1 VPGAGLRR
9 AGARGGDVP
18 GARAL
23 PLLRRR
29 GGDGRRGERAAPLL
43 RPALLPYPAPP
54 LLRPLLPAPRPR
66 RVTCLYACVEF
77 LILGIRLFDPW
88 NPINSVPLSV

>member
-1 VPGAGLRR
+1 MPGGCVRR

-29 GGDGRRGERAAPLL
+29 GGGDRRGERAQDLL
-43 RPALLPYPAPP
+43 RPALLPRPP
-54 LLRPLLPAPRPR
+54 SLPLLPLLPTA
-66 RVTCLYACVEF
+66 
-77 LILGIRLFDPW
+77 RLHRLMHLFFYSGLLH
-88 NPINSVPLSV
+88 I